1 MSIKKLFR
9 DQIVAL
15 GGVVNRLVSADRP
28 TPDAPTILT
37 LVRAQIQLS
46 TAIPFVEEPEQKW
59 VEGDSKDEQP
69 DDLSPD
75 EKKAESEK
83 VGKYEW

>member
-15 GGVVNRLVSADRP
+15 GGVVNRLADVEP
-28 TPDAPTILT
+28 PDAIAIST

>member
-1 MSIKKLFR
+1 MSIKKLFH
-9 DQIVAL
+9 DQIIAL
-15 GGVVNRLVSADRP
+15 GGVVTKLADVE
-28 TPDAPTILT
+28 TPDATAIST

-46 TAIPFVEEPEQKW
+46 TAIPFVEEPDQQW
-59 VEGDSKDEQP
+59 PEGDSDDKQP